1 MKYFK
6 DIAIITG
13 IMLLFISIFTLI
25 ITTLNYFD
33 LFGKGTTSI
42 FKIIIVVVSY
52 FIGGVLIGKKSNK
65 KGWLEGLKFGL
76 IFSILLFLFNILG
89 LHTKID
95 LKLLFYYLILIT
107 SCIFGSMVGIS
118 KKS

>member
-1 MKYFK
+1 MKYLK

-13 IMLLFISIFTLI
+13 IMLLFILLFTLI

-33 LFGKGTTSI
+33 LFGKGSTSI
-42 FKIIIVVVSY
+42 FKIIIMILSY
-52 FIGGVLIGKKSNK
+52 FIGGILIGKKSSK

-76 IFSILLFLFNILG
+76 IFSLVLFLFNILG
-89 LHTKID
+89 LQTKID
-95 LKLLFYYLILIT
+95 LKLIFYDLILIT
-107 SCIFGSMVGIS
+107 SCIFGSMIGIN